1 MVSKISLTAQKTSP
15 TLVLSPTR
23 STVSRQDIESPTSHL
38 ETLSIRK
45 SRSIIDGKMVGNARS
60 TGLQEIVEE
69 TSNSSADD
77 ITSKLSLASNSSSI
91 SKRRGFR
98 PLSVKIGEAF
108 SPFSSRQSRVDHVD
122 QGKQIVSLAEEY
134 SQGSRKGL
142 ELSEK
147 VNWTENLD
155 PHIFNANF
163 IATLTSKREYT

>member
-1 MVSKISLTAQKTSP
+1 M
-15 TLVLSPTR
+15 
-23 STVSRQDIESPTSHL
+23 
-38 ETLSIRK
+38 RK
-45 SRSIIDGKMVGNARS
+45 SRSVVDRKMVGDAGS

-77 ITSKLSLASNSSSI
+77 MTSKLLLASNSSSI

-134 SQGSRKGL
+134 SQDSWNGL

-163 IATLTSKREYT
+163 VASLTSKREYT